1 MTAYQLS
8 WFQHTRDIPG
18 KLCINFCVI
27 PDRSADFICAN
38 AKVIEENMPQC
49 IAFHS
54 YKGGT
59 GKTTIACNLA
69 ALLSIKGYNVSLLD
83 LDVYAPS
90 LHSYF
95 EYTPDKWINDL
106 LFENSDLHDIMVDM
120 TPVLTKYAANG
131 SNKKFG
137 KLLVGFSNPQKEE
150 VYKLEGS
157 IKTANAN
164 IQLLRRFVQLRED
177 LISDYESDY
186 VILDTSP
193 GIRYWSINSLAVADV
208 LFLTLKYG
216 DLDIEGTIKMAKD
229 IYGSFTKFG
238 SKSFLLLNRVAGYC
252 VPRAYALGSQPAQ
265 YNNNSI
271 GHAPEETPIEI
282 AAIAEELSSNTFL
295 SDQTRM
301 EMISAIPCYCDI
313 QFKRKEFLTVLQY
326 PDHPFAK
333 QLEHLAMIGQIK
345 V

>member
-1 MTAYQLS
+1 
-8 WFQHTRDIPG
+8 
-18 KLCINFCVI
+18 
-27 PDRSADFICAN
+27 
-38 AKVIEENMPQC
+38 MPQC

-131 SNKKFG
+131 INKKFG

-193 GIRYWSINSLAVADV
+193 GIRYWSINSLAVADI

-252 VPRAYALGSQPAQ
+252 VPRTYALSSQGAK
-265 YNNNSI
+265 NSSTTTSSI
-271 GHAPEETPIEI
+271 LAAEQTRIELEMI
-282 AAIAEELSSNTFL
+282 ENELNSHTFL

-301 EMISAIPCYCDI
+301 DLISAIPCYCDI
-313 QFKRKEFLTVLQY
+313 QFKKKEFLTVLQY

-333 QLEHLAMIGQIK
+333 QLEQLAMTQQ
-345 V
+345 

>member
-1 MTAYQLS
+1 MS
-8 WFQHTRDIPG
+8 
-18 KLCINFCVI
+18 
-27 PDRSADFICAN
+27 
-38 AKVIEENMPQC
+38 QC

-69 ALLSIKGYNVSLLD
+69 AMLSSKGYNVSLLD

-90 LHSYF
+90 LHAYF
-95 EYTPDKWINDL
+95 DCNPNKWINDL
-106 LFENSDLHDIMVDM
+106 LFENIDVHDIMVDM
-120 TPVLTKYAANG
+120 TPAVAKYAANG
-131 SNKKFG
+131 ANKKLG

-150 VYKLEGS
+150 IYKLEGS

-177 LISDYESDY
+177 LISDYDSDY

-238 SKSFLLLNRVAGYC
+238 SKSFLLLNKVAGYC
-252 VPRAYALGSQPAQ
+252 IPK
-265 YNNNSI
+265 YNKNKNENNS
-271 GHAPEETPIEI
+271 GFSHSLEETPIELKVI
-282 AAIAEELSSNTFL
+282 SNDVNSDAYL

-333 QLEHLAMIGQIK
+333 QLEHLSMTGQIK

>member
-1 MTAYQLS
+1 MS
-8 WFQHTRDIPG
+8 
-18 KLCINFCVI
+18 
-27 PDRSADFICAN
+27 
-38 AKVIEENMPQC
+38 QC

-69 ALLSIKGYNVSLLD
+69 AMLAFKGYNVSLLD

-95 EYTPDKWINDL
+95 DCNPDKWINDL
-106 LFENSDLHDIMVDM
+106 LFENSDLREIMVDM
-120 TPVLTKYAANG
+120 TSALTKYTAEGN
-131 SNKKFG
+131 NKKLG

-150 VYKLEGS
+150 IYKLEGS

-177 LISDYESDY
+177 LISDYDSDY

-193 GIRYWSINSLAVADV
+193 GIRYWSINSLAVADI

-252 VPRAYALGSQPAQ
+252 FPRAYALSSQPEKS
-265 YNNNSI
+265 NINHNHNNSI
-271 GHAPEETPIEI
+271 IKVPEEAPIELAVI
-282 AAIAEELSSNTFL
+282 RDELSSDTFL

-301 EMISAIPCYCDI
+301 EMISSIPCYCDI
-313 QFKRKEFLTVLQY
+313 QFKKKEFLTVLQH

-333 QLEHLAMIGQIK
+333 QLEHLAMTEQIK

>member
-1 MTAYQLS
+1 MS
-8 WFQHTRDIPG
+8 
-18 KLCINFCVI
+18 
-27 PDRSADFICAN
+27 
-38 AKVIEENMPQC
+38 QC

-69 ALLSIKGYNVSLLD
+69 AMLAFRGYNVSLLD

-95 EYTPDKWINDL
+95 DHNPDKWINDL

-120 TPVLTKYAANG
+120 TPALNKYTEKGN
-131 SNKKFG
+131 SKKLG
-137 KLLVGFSNPQKEE
+137 RLLVGFSNPQKEE
-150 VYKLEGS
+150 IYKLEGS

-177 LISDYESDY
+177 LISDYDSDY

-252 VPRAYALGSQPAQ
+252 VPRPYAPSSQPDK
-265 YNNNSI
+265 NNNHNNSLIQISEEAPIKLEVI
-271 GHAPEETPIEI
+271 GD
-282 AAIAEELSSNTFL
+282 ELSSDTFL

-301 EMISAIPCYCDI
+301 QMISSIPCYCDI
-313 QFKRKEFLTVLQY
+313 QFKKKEFLTVLQH

-333 QLEHLAMIGQIK
+333 QLEHLAMTEQIK

>member
-1 MTAYQLS
+1 MLS
-8 WFQHTRDIPG
+8 
-18 KLCINFCVI
+18 L
-27 PDRSADFICAN
+27 
-38 AKVIEENMPQC
+38 
-49 IAFHS
+49 
-54 YKGGT
+54 
-59 GKTTIACNLA
+59 
-69 ALLSIKGYNVSLLD
+69 KGYNVSLLD

-90 LHSYF
+90 LHAYF
-95 EYTPDKWINDL
+95 GHNPDKWINDL
-106 LFENSDLHDIMVDM
+106 LFENSDLNSIMVDM
-120 TPVLTKYAANG
+120 TPAVSKYVASG
-131 SNKKFG
+131 SNKKIG
-137 KLLVGFSNPQKEE
+137 RLLVGFSNPQKEE
-150 VYKLEGS
+150 IYKLEGS

-238 SKSFLLLNRVAGYC
+238 SKSYLLLNRVAGYC
-252 VPRAYALGSQPAQ
+252 VPRSLALASQPAK
-265 YNNNSI
+265 NNNDEDDHDNNNLT
-271 GHAPEETPIEI
+271 HAQEESPIELR
-282 AAIAEELSSNTFL
+282 ELGNELPVNTFL
-295 SDQTRM
+295 SDQTKM

-313 QFKRKEFLTVLQY
+313 QFKKKEFLTVLEY

-333 QLEHLAMIGQIK
+333 QLENLSMTGQIK

>member
-1 MTAYQLS
+1 
-8 WFQHTRDIPG
+8 
-18 KLCINFCVI
+18 
-27 PDRSADFICAN
+27 
-38 AKVIEENMPQC
+38 MPRC

-69 ALLSIKGYNVSLLD
+69 AMLSLKGYSVSLLD

-90 LHSYF
+90 LHAYF
-95 EYTPDKWINDL
+95 DYSPNKWINDL
-106 LFENSDLHDIMVDM
+106 LFENSDLNEIMVDM
-120 TPVLTKYAANG
+120 TSTLTKSAANRTRKIG
-131 SNKKFG
+131 R
-137 KLLVGFSNPQKEE
+137 LLVGFSNPQKEE
-150 VYKLEGS
+150 IYRLEGS

-177 LISDYESDY
+177 LISEYESDY

-208 LFLTLKYG
+208 LFLTLKFG
-216 DLDIEGTIKMAKD
+216 DLDIEGTIKMAND

-238 SKSFLLLNRVAGYC
+238 SKSFLLLNLVSGYC
-252 VPRAYALGSQPAQ
+252 IPRTYLHSSHST
-265 YNNNSI
+265 NKDNSVAAEV
-271 GHAPEETPIEI
+271 GTSIEI
-282 AAIAEELSSNTFL
+282 NTFEKELGSNTFL
-295 SDQTRM
+295 ADQTKM
-301 EMISAIPCYCDI
+301 DLISAIPCYCDI
-313 QFKRKEFLTVLQY
+313 QFQKKEFLTVLQY

-333 QLEHLAMIGQIK
+333 QLEQLAMTRQIE

>member
-1 MTAYQLS
+1 MS
-8 WFQHTRDIPG
+8 
-18 KLCINFCVI
+18 
-27 PDRSADFICAN
+27 
-38 AKVIEENMPQC
+38 QC

-69 ALLSIKGYNVSLLD
+69 AMLAFKGYNVSLLD

-95 EYTPDKWINDL
+95 DCNPDKWINDL
-106 LFENSDLHDIMVDM
+106 LFENSDLREIMVDM
-120 TPVLTKYAANG
+120 TPALTKYTAEGND
-131 SNKKFG
+131 KKLG

-150 VYKLEGS
+150 IYKLEGS

-177 LISDYESDY
+177 LISDYDSDY

-252 VPRAYALGSQPAQ
+252 FPRAHALSSQPEKSN
-265 YNNNSI
+265 NNNSI
-271 GHAPEETPIEI
+271 IQVPEEAPIEL
-282 AAIAEELSSNTFL
+282 AAIKDELGSDTFL
-295 SDQTRM
+295 SAQTRM
-301 EMISAIPCYCDI
+301 EMISSIPCYCDI
-313 QFKRKEFLTVLQY
+313 QFKKKEFLTVLQH

-333 QLEHLAMIGQIK
+333 QLEHLAMTEQIK

>member
-1 MTAYQLS
+1 MS
-8 WFQHTRDIPG
+8 
-18 KLCINFCVI
+18 
-27 PDRSADFICAN
+27 
-38 AKVIEENMPQC
+38 QC

-69 ALLSIKGYNVSLLD
+69 AMLAFKGYNVSLLD

-95 EYTPDKWINDL
+95 DCNPDKWINDL
-106 LFENSDLHDIMVDM
+106 LFENSDLREIMVDM
-120 TPVLTKYAANG
+120 TPALTKYAAEGND
-131 SNKKFG
+131 KKLG

-150 VYKLEGS
+150 IYKLEGS

-177 LISDYESDY
+177 LISDYDSDY

-252 VPRAYALGSQPAQ
+252 FPKAYALTSQPEK
-265 YNNNSI
+265 NNNHNNSI
-271 GHAPEETPIEI
+271 TEVPGDAPIELAVI
-282 AAIAEELSSNTFL
+282 RDELGSDTFL

-301 EMISAIPCYCDI
+301 DMISSIPCYCDI
-313 QFKRKEFLTVLQY
+313 QFKKKEFLTVLQH

-333 QLEHLAMIGQIK
+333 QLEHLAMTEQIK

>member
-1 MTAYQLS
+1 MS
-8 WFQHTRDIPG
+8 
-18 KLCINFCVI
+18 
-27 PDRSADFICAN
+27 
-38 AKVIEENMPQC
+38 QC

-69 ALLSIKGYNVSLLD
+69 AMLAFKGYNVSLLD

-95 EYTPDKWINDL
+95 DCNPDKWINDL
-106 LFENSDLHDIMVDM
+106 LFENSELREIMVDM
-120 TPVLTKYAANG
+120 TPALTQYTAEGN
-131 SNKKFG
+131 NKKLG
-137 KLLVGFSNPQKEE
+137 RLLVGFSNPQKEE
-150 VYKLEGS
+150 IYKLEGS

-177 LISDYESDY
+177 LISDYDSDY

-252 VPRAYALGSQPAQ
+252 VPRAYALGSQPEKS
-265 YNNNSI
+265 NNNPHHNNI
-271 GHAPEETPIEI
+271 VQVPEEGPIELAVI
-282 AAIAEELSSNTFL
+282 RDELGSDTFL

-301 EMISAIPCYCDI
+301 EMISSIPCYCDI
-313 QFKRKEFLTVLQY
+313 QFKKKEFLTVLQH

-333 QLEHLAMIGQIK
+333 QLEHLAMTEQIK

>member
-1 MTAYQLS
+1 
-8 WFQHTRDIPG
+8 
-18 KLCINFCVI
+18 
-27 PDRSADFICAN
+27 
-38 AKVIEENMPQC
+38 MPQC

-69 ALLSIKGYNVSLLD
+69 AMLSVKGYNVSLLD

-90 LHSYF
+90 LHAYF
-95 EYTPDKWINDL
+95 EYTPNKWINDL
-106 LFENSDLHDIMVDM
+106 LFENSDLNEIMVDM
-120 TPVLTKYAANG
+120 TSTLRRYANNETKKIG
-131 SNKKFG
+131 R
-137 KLLVGFSNPQKEE
+137 LLVGFSNPQKEE
-150 VYKLEGS
+150 IYRLDGS

-208 LFLTLKYG
+208 LFLTLKFD
-216 DLDIEGTIKMAKD
+216 DLDIEGTIKMAND

-238 SKSFLLLNRVAGYC
+238 SKSFLLLNRVSGYC
-252 VPRAYALGSQPAQ
+252 VPKTYALSFQPAKN
-265 YNNNSI
+265 NNNSSR
-271 GHAPEETPIEI
+271 AAEETPVGLEMINN
-282 AAIAEELSSNTFL
+282 ELSSSNAFL
-295 SDQTRM
+295 SDQTKM
-301 EMISAIPCYCDI
+301 DLISAIPCYCDI
-313 QFKRKEFLTVLQY
+313 QFKKKEFLTVLQY

-333 QLEHLAMIGQIK
+333 MLEQLAMTRQIR

>member
-1 MTAYQLS
+1 MS
-8 WFQHTRDIPG
+8 
-18 KLCINFCVI
+18 
-27 PDRSADFICAN
+27 
-38 AKVIEENMPQC
+38 QC

-69 ALLSIKGYNVSLLD
+69 AMLAFKGYNVSLLD

-95 EYTPDKWINDL
+95 ECNPDKWINDL

-120 TPVLTKYAANG
+120 TPALTKYTARGN
-131 SNKKFG
+131 SKKLG

-150 VYKLEGS
+150 IYKLEGS

-177 LISDYESDY
+177 LISDYDSDY

-252 VPRAYALGSQPAQ
+252 VPRAYGLHSLPEK
-265 YNNNSI
+265 NNNHNNNI
-271 GHAPEETPIEI
+271 TQITEEGPIEL
-282 AAIAEELSSNTFL
+282 AAIGNELGTDTFL

-301 EMISAIPCYCDI
+301 QMISSIPCYCDI
-313 QFKRKEFLTVLQY
+313 QFKKKEFLTVLEH

-333 QLEHLAMIGQIK
+333 QLEHLAMTEQIK

>member
-1 MTAYQLS
+1 
-8 WFQHTRDIPG
+8 
-18 KLCINFCVI
+18 
-27 PDRSADFICAN
+27 
-38 AKVIEENMPQC
+38 MPRC

-69 ALLSIKGYNVSLLD
+69 AMLSLKGYNVSLLD

-90 LHSYF
+90 LHAYF
-95 EYTPDKWINDL
+95 DYSPKKWINDL
-106 LFENSDLHDIMVDM
+106 LFENSDMNEIMVDM
-120 TPVLTKYAANG
+120 TSTLTRSAPDKT
-131 SNKKFG
+131 KKIG
-137 KLLVGFSNPQKEE
+137 RLLLGFSNPQKDEI
-150 VYKLEGS
+150 YRLEGS

-208 LFLTLKYG
+208 LFLTLKFG
-216 DLDIEGTIKMAKD
+216 DLDIEGTIKMAND

-238 SKSFLLLNRVAGYC
+238 SKSFLLLNLVSGYC
-252 VPRAYALGSQPAQ
+252 IPRTYLLGSQPTNKNTSGVPA
-265 YNNNSI
+265 
-271 GHAPEETPIEI
+271 AAEEEEGTTIEI
-282 AAIAEELSSNTFL
+282 QTFQNELGSNTFL
-295 SDQTRM
+295 SDQTKM
-301 EMISAIPCYCDI
+301 DLISAIPCYCDI
-313 QFKRKEFLTVLQY
+313 QFQKKEFLTVLQY

-333 QLEHLAMIGQIK
+333 QLEQLAMTRQI
-345 V
+345 VV

>member
-1 MTAYQLS
+1 
-8 WFQHTRDIPG
+8 
-18 KLCINFCVI
+18 
-27 PDRSADFICAN
+27 
-38 AKVIEENMPQC
+38 MPQC

-69 ALLSIKGYNVSLLD
+69 AMLSSKGYNVSLLD

-90 LHSYF
+90 LHAYF
-95 EYTPDKWINDL
+95 DCNPNKWINDL
-106 LFENSDLHDIMVDM
+106 LFENTDVHDIMVDM
-120 TPVLTKYAANG
+120 TPAVAKYAPNG
-131 SNKKFG
+131 ANKKLG

-150 VYKLEGS
+150 IYKLEGS

-208 LFLTLKYG
+208 LFLTLKFG
-216 DLDIEGTIKMAKD
+216 DLDIEGTIKMAND

-238 SKSFLLLNRVAGYC
+238 SKSFLLLNLVSGYC
-252 VPRAYALGSQPAQ
+252 IPRTYLLDSQSTNKSTSGAPAAEAKE
-265 YNNNSI
+265 
-271 GHAPEETPIEI
+271 GTTIEI
-282 AAIAEELSSNTFL
+282 QTFQNELGSNTFL
-295 SDQTRM
+295 SDQTKM
-301 EMISAIPCYCDI
+301 DLISAIPCYCDI
-313 QFKRKEFLTVLQY
+313 QFQKKEFLTVLQH

-333 QLEHLAMIGQIK
+333 QLEQLAMTRQI
-345 V
+345 VV

>member
-1 MTAYQLS
+1 
-8 WFQHTRDIPG
+8 
-18 KLCINFCVI
+18 
-27 PDRSADFICAN
+27 
-38 AKVIEENMPQC
+38 MPQC

-69 ALLSIKGYNVSLLD
+69 AMLTSKGYNVSLLD

-90 LHSYF
+90 LHAYF
-95 EYTPDKWINDL
+95 DCNPNKWINDL
-106 LFENSDLHDIMVDM
+106 LFENTDVHDIMVDM
-120 TPVLTKYAANG
+120 TPAVAKYAANRT
-131 SNKKFG
+131 NKKLG
-137 KLLVGFSNPQKEE
+137 RLLVGFSNPQKEE
-150 VYKLEGS
+150 IYKLEGS

-238 SKSFLLLNRVAGYC
+238 SKSFLLLNKVAGYC
-252 VPRAYALGSQPAQ
+252 VPRAYALSSQPAK
-265 YNNNSI
+265 YNNNINSSSI
-271 GHAPEETPIEI
+271 GQALEETPIELGVI
-282 AAIAEELSSNTFL
+282 GDEINSDTFL

-313 QFKRKEFLTVLQY
+313 QFKKKEFLTVLQY

-333 QLEHLAMIGQIK
+333 QLEHLSVTGEIK

>member
-1 MTAYQLS
+1 
-8 WFQHTRDIPG
+8 
-18 KLCINFCVI
+18 
-27 PDRSADFICAN
+27 
-38 AKVIEENMPQC
+38 MPQC

-69 ALLSIKGYNVSLLD
+69 AMLSSKGYNVSLLD

-90 LHSYF
+90 LHAYF
-95 EYTPDKWINDL
+95 DCNPNKWINDL
-106 LFENSDLHDIMVDM
+106 LFENTDVHDIMVDM
-120 TPVLTKYAANG
+120 TPAVAKYAANG
-131 SNKKFG
+131 ANKKLG

-150 VYKLEGS
+150 IYKLEGS

-177 LISDYESDY
+177 LISDYDSDY

-238 SKSFLLLNRVAGYC
+238 SKSFLLLNKVAGYC
-252 VPRAYALGSQPAQ
+252 IPRASTLSSPPVK
-265 YNNNSI
+265 YNKNKNSSSSSSSSSI
-271 GHAPEETPIEI
+271 GHALEETPIELGEI
-282 AAIAEELSSNTFL
+282 GDDLNSDAFL

-313 QFKRKEFLTVLQY
+313 QFKRKEFLTVLQF

-333 QLEHLAMIGQIK
+333 QLEHLSMTGQIK

>member
-1 MTAYQLS
+1 
-8 WFQHTRDIPG
+8 
-18 KLCINFCVI
+18 
-27 PDRSADFICAN
+27 
-38 AKVIEENMPQC
+38 MPRC

-69 ALLSIKGYNVSLLD
+69 AMLSLKGYNVSLLD

-90 LHSYF
+90 LHAYF
-95 EYTPDKWINDL
+95 DYSPNKWINDL
-106 LFENSDLHDIMVDM
+106 LFENSDLNEIMVDM
-120 TPVLTKYAANG
+120 TSTLTKHAADRT
-131 SNKKFG
+131 KKMG
-137 KLLVGFSNPQKEE
+137 KLLVGFSNPQKDEI
-150 VYKLEGS
+150 YRLEGS

-208 LFLTLKYG
+208 LFLTLKFG
-216 DLDIEGTIKMAKD
+216 DLDIEGTIKMAND

-238 SKSFLLLNRVAGYC
+238 SKSFLLLNLVSGYC
-252 VPRAYALGSQPAQ
+252 IPRTYLQGSQST
-265 YNNNSI
+265 NKSNSSVLAE
-271 GHAPEETPIEI
+271 GTPIQIQTFEK
-282 AAIAEELSSNTFL
+282 ELGSNTFL
-295 SDQTRM
+295 SDQTKM
-301 EMISAIPCYCDI
+301 ELISAIPCYCDI
-313 QFKRKEFLTVLQY
+313 QFQKKEFLTVLQH

-333 QLEHLAMIGQIK
+333 QLEQLTMARQIG

>member
-1 MTAYQLS
+1 
-8 WFQHTRDIPG
+8 
-18 KLCINFCVI
+18 
-27 PDRSADFICAN
+27 
-38 AKVIEENMPQC
+38 MPRC

-69 ALLSIKGYNVSLLD
+69 AMLSLKGYNVSLLD

-90 LHSYF
+90 LHAYF
-95 EYTPDKWINDL
+95 DYSPNKWINDL
-106 LFENSDLHDIMVDM
+106 LFENSDLNEIMVDM
-120 TPVLTKYAANG
+120 TSTLTKHAADRT
-131 SNKKFG
+131 KKMG
-137 KLLVGFSNPQKEE
+137 KLLVGFSNPQKDEI
-150 VYKLEGS
+150 YRLEGS

-208 LFLTLKYG
+208 LFLTLKFG
-216 DLDIEGTIKMAKD
+216 DLDIEGTIKMAND

-238 SKSFLLLNRVAGYC
+238 SKSFLLLNLVSGYC
-252 VPRAYALGSQPAQ
+252 IPRTYLQGSHSTNKSNSSVLAEGTPIQIQTFEKELGSD
-265 YNNNSI
+265 
-271 GHAPEETPIEI
+271 
-282 AAIAEELSSNTFL
+282 TFL
-295 SDQTRM
+295 SDQTKM
-301 EMISAIPCYCDI
+301 ELISAIPCYCDI
-313 QFKRKEFLTVLQY
+313 QFQKKEFLTVLQH

-333 QLEHLAMIGQIK
+333 QLEQLTMARQIG

>member
-1 MTAYQLS
+1 
-8 WFQHTRDIPG
+8 
-18 KLCINFCVI
+18 
-27 PDRSADFICAN
+27 
-38 AKVIEENMPQC
+38 MPQC

-69 ALLSIKGYNVSLLD
+69 AMLTSKGYNVSLLD

-90 LHSYF
+90 LHAYF
-95 EYTPDKWINDL
+95 DCNPNKWINDL
-106 LFENSDLHDIMVDM
+106 LFENTDVHDIMVDM
-120 TPVLTKYAANG
+120 TPAVAKYAANRT
-131 SNKKFG
+131 NKKLG
-137 KLLVGFSNPQKEE
+137 RLLVGFSNPQKEE
-150 VYKLEGS
+150 IYKLEGS

-238 SKSFLLLNRVAGYC
+238 SKSFLLLNKVAGYC
-252 VPRAYALGSQPAQ
+252 IPRAYALSSPPAKD
-265 YNNNSI
+265 NKNKNSSSSI
-271 GHAPEETPIEI
+271 SISHVLEETPIELGEI
-282 AAIAEELSSNTFL
+282 GDDLNSDAFL

-313 QFKRKEFLTVLQY
+313 QFKRKEFLTVLQF

-333 QLEHLAMIGQIK
+333 QLEHLSMTGQIK

>member
-1 MTAYQLS
+1 MS
-8 WFQHTRDIPG
+8 
-18 KLCINFCVI
+18 
-27 PDRSADFICAN
+27 
-38 AKVIEENMPQC
+38 QC

-69 ALLSIKGYNVSLLD
+69 AMLAFKGYNVSLLD

-95 EYTPDKWINDL
+95 DCNPDKWINDL
-106 LFENSDLHDIMVDM
+106 LFENSELREIMVDM
-120 TPVLTKYAANG
+120 TPALTRYAAEGNN
-131 SNKKFG
+131 NKLG
-137 KLLVGFSNPQKEE
+137 RLLVGFSNPQKEE
-150 VYKLEGS
+150 IYKLEGS

-177 LISDYESDY
+177 LISDYDSDY

-252 VPRAYALGSQPAQ
+252 VPKAYTLSSQPEKSTNNH
-265 YNNNSI
+265 NNNSI
-271 GHAPEETPIEI
+271 TQVPEEAPIELAVI
-282 AAIAEELSSNTFL
+282 RDELGSDTFL

-301 EMISAIPCYCDI
+301 EMISSIPCYCDI
-313 QFKRKEFLTVLQY
+313 QFKKKEFLTVLQH

-333 QLEHLAMIGQIK
+333 QLEHLAMTEQIK